1 MMMMMVVVVVVVA
14 AAVVVEH
21 WNEIYFYFK
30 KKKIPHIE
38 MQYVFHSFLYSV
50 YKLKVIV
57 EYYFHGI

>member
-1 MMMMMVVVVVVVA
+1 MMMM
-14 AAVVVEH
+14 VVVEH

>member
-1 MMMMMVVVVVVVA
+1 MMMVVVA

-30 KKKIPHIE
+30 KKTPHIE
-38 MQYVFHSFLYSV
+38 MQYVFHSFLYSF

-57 EYYFHGI
+57 GHYFHGI